1 MDHRELQKRFADWP
15 EGVGRAPQ
23 ERTPLKP
30 KLRIKITVHKR
41 VKKLYVI
48 RYLEVVDGGG
58 LKGVW
63 VKG

>member
-1 MDHRELQKRFADWP
+1 MARRGW
-15 EGVGRAPQ
+15 EGTTGEDTV
-23 ERTPLKP
+23 PLKP